1 MTRLVLDTTVLAHA
15 VRSRHGASNRIL
27 MAFSPKRVELLASV
41 PLFIEWEAS
50 IIEPDDHP
58 DASLDRITRDEL
70 LADLASLVVPVTLDM
85 AWRPQLRTARDE
97 MVLAT
102 AVTGDAD
109 AIISWNERIFSDTA
123 ARFGIATLSP
133 QEALQ
138 RWWM

>member
-27 MAFSPKRVELLASV
+27 LAFSTERVKLLASV
-41 PLFIEWEAS
+41 PLFLEWEAS
-50 IIEPDDHP
+50 IAEPDDIL
-58 DASLDRITRDEL
+58 DMSLDRAQRGDL
-70 LADLASLVVPVTLDM
+70 LCDLASLIVPVTLDM
-85 AWRPQLRTARDE
+85 AWRPQLRNARDE

-109 AIISWNERIFSDTA
+109 AIISWNERRFSETA
-123 ARFGIATLSP
+123 ARFGIATISP

-138 RWWM
+138 RWWT

>member
-27 MAFSPKRVELLASV
+27 LAFSPQRVKLLASI
-41 PLFIEWEAS
+41 PLFLEWEAS
-50 IIEPDDHP
+50 ISEPDDAL
-58 DASLDRITRDEL
+58 DNSLDRAQRNDL
-70 LADLASLVVPVTLDM
+70 LCDLAGLVIPITLGM
-85 AWRPQLRTARDE
+85 TWRPQLRNARDE

-109 AIISWNERIFSDTA
+109 AIISWNEKRFAEPA